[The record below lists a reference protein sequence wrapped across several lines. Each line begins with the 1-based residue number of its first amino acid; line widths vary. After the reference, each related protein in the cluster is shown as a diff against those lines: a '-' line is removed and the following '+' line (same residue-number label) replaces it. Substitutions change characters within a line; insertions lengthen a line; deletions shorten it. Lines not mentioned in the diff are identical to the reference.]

1 MYQVFNIKKGCY
13 YAILDLNWLAQQ
25 EKLEL
30 KRDIEKKGKVFLV
43 EKLLDNR
50 NIIHDVNGK
59 PHLEDQSVFV
69 SFSHSHGKMV
79 MMVNEYEHTGI
90 DIELVR
96 DKVKKIQHKFLN
108 EKELVCAA
116 NHTEKI
122 LVYWG
127 AKEALYKVEGKKEVE
142 FIRNIQI
149 EDFEYQEK
157 GIITGY
163 ILTGNLKKKYKLQY
177 QKIEDYILVLVLE
190 EIY

>member
-13 YAILDLNWLAQQ
+13 YAILDLNWIAQH
-25 EKLEL
+25 EKLEQ
-30 KRDIEKKGKVFLV
+30 KRDVEKKGKAFLV
-43 EKLLDNR
+43 KKLLDNR
-50 NIIHDVNGK
+50 NIIYDDNGK

-79 MMVNEYEHTGI
+79 MIVNEYGHTGI
-90 DIELVR
+90 DIEFIR

-108 EKELVCAA
+108 QKELECAA
-116 NHTEKI
+116 NHVEKL

-142 FIRNIQI
+142 FIKNIEI
-149 EDFEYQEK
+149 EDFEYHEK

-163 ILTGNLKKKYKLQY
+163 ILNDNLKKKYKLQY
-177 QKIEDYILVLVLE
+177 QKLEDYILVLVLE
-190 EIY
+190 EIN